1 MNISLKYTWISR
13 IMLILFLLYRQVFSY
28 LYNNRIIEF
37 GLLGIALILQLIED
51 GFYLRGKTS
60 LWLLAFAFAS
70 LIFSAIVAVDV
81 PLALTYVFNFLE
93 FTVVFYLVHRYS
105 AMDGNIRFS
114 LLAFVVLA
122 VVMALMNL
130 ALNTGAE
137 RMTFSESL
145 NVNAVGIVCMF
156 GIAYLL
162 YLLIGMKK
170 NPFFV
175 VLVVLLV
182 TLLAFVVVKT
192 VSKKAMIAAGVLI
205 AFWLLFC
212 YRQAFGKQ
220 NVLLRILLFVGL
232 IVGMV
237 LAYRWFLRTE
247 AESVE
252 YITYRFEQI
261 ELSGDTSAEMRY
273 KLIILGFQ
281 TFLDHPIIGV
291 GLNNFR
297 FYNEYATYAHCFYA
311 ELFACTGIVGGFLL
325 GMPIVRSLAHYIRA
339 LLKKKQLTGVA
350 RTETWFMLALYVTV
364 LVLMWTQILFYEL
377 PLMYAFAILTAYI
390 ETLDERYKAPARS
403 LSPQSA

>member
-13 IMLILFLLYRQVFSY
+13 VLLLLFVLYVHVLSYIL
-28 LYNNRIIEF
+28 NNRMIEL
-37 GLLGIALILQLIED
+37 GLLALALIAQLAED
-51 GFYLRGKTS
+51 RLYLHGRTY

-70 LIFSAIVAVDV
+70 LVISFFVAVDV
-81 PLALTYVFNFLE
+81 NVALTYIFVFLE
-93 FTVVFYLVHRYS
+93 YVGVFYLVHRYS
-105 AMDGNIRFS
+105 MMDGNVRVSALI
-114 LLAFVVLA
+114 FVFVA
-122 VVMALMNL
+122 VAMALMNL
-130 ALNTGAE
+130 AFNVGGE
-137 RMTFSESL
+137 RMTFSENL
-145 NVNAVGIVCMF
+145 NVNTVGVVCMF

-247 AESVE
+247 AESAE
-252 YITYRFEQI
+252 YISYRFGQMEI
-261 ELSGDTSAEMRY
+261 EGETSAEMRY

-291 GLNNFR
+291 GLNNFQ
-297 FYNEYATYAHCFYA
+297 FHNEYHSYTHCFYA
-311 ELFACTGIVGGFLL
+311 ELFSCTGIVGAFLL

-350 RTETWFMLALYVTV
+350 RTETWYMLAMFLTL

-377 PLMYAFAILTAYI
+377 QLMYAFAILTAYI
-390 ETLDERYKAPARS
+390 ETLDERYKAPARP
-403 LSPQSA
+403 LSPQPA